1 MSILPQLLVNSLIAG
16 SIYALIASGF
26 SLIYSVVKFLHLA
39 HGAVF
44 VIGAYIAY
52 ALLGLPFWLAI
63 IIAVLASAIL
73 GVIIDQIAYRPLR
86 KRKST
91 NLAYLISSLGVFIFL
106 QSLVQLIFGAEIKT
120 LRTGQIQKG
129 WEIFGAIITPTQIV
143 ILFVAIA
150 ILIFLHLFLKKTKLG
165 KAMRAVADDKEVA
178 QICGINPE
186 KIICYVFLLGSA
198 LAGIAGILIG
208 LEQNLEPSMGLGAM
222 LKGIT
227 AAVVGGIGSV
237 PGGILGAYLIGFAE
251 NFGIWFLPS
260 GYKDAIAFV
269 ILVLFLLFR
278 PKGILG
284 KWQRI

>member
-1 MSILPQLLVNSLIAG
+1 MSILPQLVVNSLIAG

-44 VIGAYIAY
+44 VIGAYVAY

-63 IIAVLASAIL
+63 VIAIITSAFL
-73 GVIIDQIAYRPLR
+73 GIIIDQIAYKPLR

-91 NLAYLISSLGVFIFL
+91 NLAFLISSIGVFIFL

-129 WEIFGAIITPTQIV
+129 LEIFGAIITPTQII
-143 ILFVAIA
+143 ILITAIA
-150 ILIFLHLFLKKTKLG
+150 LLILLHVFLKKSKLG

-186 KIICYVFLLGSA
+186 RIIAYTFLLGSA

-208 LEQNLEPSMGLGAM
+208 LEQNLEPTMGLGAM

-227 AAVVGGIGSV
+227 AAIVGGIGSV
-237 PGGILGAYLIGFAE
+237 PGGMLGGYVIGFAE

-260 GYKDAIAFV
+260 GYKDAISFV
-269 ILVLFLLFR
+269 ILLIFLLFR
-278 PKGILG
+278 PKGLLG